1 MSQQPSGRVVGLG
14 LCVIDHLY
22 LVERDEPGAER
33 IRYVARQVAPGGMIA
48 TALAQA
54 AQLGADAHVLSLVG
68 DDAEGR
74 AVRRCLRSL
83 GVKTRRLLRSQS
95 LPTTVAVVIVD
106 RRTGA
111 RRFVLPDRR
120 ALERGAPDFDLTPIR
135 RGAVLLV
142 DGHFPAQALRAARHA
157 REVGARV
164 VADFHRPSRAA
175 LALLPRVDFAVVPR
189 VFAEA
194 WNPGRVADTLA
205 RLRDEYGATP
215 VVTLGAQG
223 GVWLE
228 DGRVRRYR
236 ARRVRMVD
244 STGAGDVFHGAFAAG
259 IAQGLSLDRSI
270 ERASRAAALA
280 CTALGGMGRLLR
292 ESPRS
297 RRGRRR

>member
-1 MSQQPSGRVVGLG
+1 MSQPRSGRVVGLG

-22 LVERDEPGAER
+22 LVERDAPGEVR
-33 IRYVARQVAPGGMIA
+33 TRYVACQVAPGGMIA

-68 DDAEGR
+68 DDADGR
-74 AVRRCLRSL
+74 AVRRRLRSL
-83 GVKTRRLLRSQS
+83 GVNTRRLLLSRR

-111 RRFVLPDRR
+111 RRFVVPDRR
-120 ALERGAPDFDLTPIR
+120 ALERRAPAFDLTPIR

-142 DGHFPAQALRAARHA
+142 DGHFPAQALRAARRA
-157 REVGARV
+157 REVGALV
-164 VADFHRPSRAA
+164 VADFHRPSPAA
-175 LALLPRVDFAVVPR
+175 LSLLPLVDFAVVPR
-189 VFAEA
+189 EFAQA
-194 WNPGRVADTLA
+194 WNRGRVAGTLA
-205 RLRDEYGATP
+205 RIRDEYGATP

-228 DGRVRRYR
+228 GGRVRRYR
-236 ARRVRMVD
+236 ARRVRVVD

-259 IAQGLSLDRSI
+259 IAQGLSLERSL

-280 CTALGGMGRLLR
+280 CTALGGMSRLLR
-292 ESPRS
+292 EPPPR
-297 RRGRRR
+297 RKVRRR